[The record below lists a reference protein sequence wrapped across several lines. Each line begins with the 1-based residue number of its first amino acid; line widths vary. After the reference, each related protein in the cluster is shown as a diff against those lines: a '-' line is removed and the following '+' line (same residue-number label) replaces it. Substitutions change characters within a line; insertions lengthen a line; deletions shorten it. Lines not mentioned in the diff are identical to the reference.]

1 MGTALL
7 SGLFITLVIPWLV
20 FTVGMARQKKMD
32 ESYYP
37 FIAIMGIASITEF
50 IRITQLFN
58 YFINLGLPIGI
69 SIEVYNLYVLAIGI
83 LYPILFYKWGLL
95 RRPAYI
101 LQLVIGILVL
111 IWVTEHFVF
120 NGYQLP
126 KPTKFYRLTYSLL
139 LCLFAIHH
147 INKLIVREKN
157 RLLRNLSF
165 LICIGLLFFF
175 IPYIINEGIFL
186 FNPKISGDFYSSVF
200 EIRSRYNPVIYLFF
214 TVAILWIPRKKPFIL
229 LSWLH

>member
-1 MGTALL
+1 MDTTLIF
-7 SGLFITLVIPWLV
+7 GLIITLVSPCLAFAAGLV
-20 FTVGMARQKKMD
+20 RQQKMD

-37 FIAIMGIASITEF
+37 FIAIMGVASITEF

-58 YFINLGLPIGI
+58 YYLNLGLPIGL
-69 SIEVYNLYVLAIGI
+69 SIEVYNIYVLAIGI
-83 LYPILFYKWGLL
+83 LYPMLFYNWGLL

-101 LQLVIGILVL
+101 LQLVIATLVL

-126 KPTKFYRLTYSLL
+126 KPTKFYRLTYSSL

-157 RLLRNLSF
+157 RLLRNSSF

-175 IPYIINEGIFL
+175 IPYIIIEGIFL
-186 FNPKISGDFYSSVF
+186 FNPKTSGDFYASVF
-200 EIRSRYNPVIYLFF
+200 EIRSRYNPIIYLIF
-214 TVAILWIPRKKPFIL
+214 TVAILWIPRKKPFIQ
-229 LSWLH
+229 LS